1 MYLLHIL
8 LGSNIGR
15 MHKGSHDLHIAVD
28 NQGLVRPVR
37 VDAHSAV
44 MIHRVWHL
52 PSLPQHFTVT
62 LKLTW
67 IRCLR
72 DRGRETEREER
83 KKGLSNRTIIYVIGW
98 EGKVLCY
105 CKFS

>member
-28 NQGLVRPVR
+28 NQGLIRPVR

-72 DRGRETEREER
+72 DREKERNKDR
-83 KKGLSNRTIIYVIGW
+83 KD
-98 EGKVLCY
+98 
-105 CKFS
+105 